1 MFGELNSSPAVWLI
15 GGVVAFV
22 AVLLLLRSQ
31 FSEEARLRRRRRKNY
46 GPTVSKAKGPT
57 IKLAVKA
64 GEPKD

>member
-1 MFGELNSSPAVWLI
+1 MLGEINPAVWVL
-15 GGVVAFV
+15 GGIVFAF
-22 AVLLLLRSQ
+22 LLFFLWSQ

-64 GEPKD
+64 ESSKD